1 MKKKI
6 VIAVAAVAVV
16 AVVGTGIGFAVHKGT
31 GGSDNGEKAYVES
44 VADITGSVGEDGIA
58 NNFSGV
64 VEPQKTENIKVDSTK
79 KVKEVLV
86 SVGDSVDINT
96 PLFSYDTEDIALNI
110 SQANLELE
118 RINNSISSYTS
129 QIAQLEKDK
138 QSAPE
143 SEKLSYTTQIQAAQ
157 IDQKKEEYN
166 KTVKELE
173 IQKLNDSL
181 NNTVVYST
189 MSGIVKSINQNGGVD
204 NQTGEELPFMSILA
218 TGDFRVKGTVNEQ
231 NVYEISTGDKVIVQS
246 RADETKTWTGT
257 IESIDKENPVSSN
270 DNMYY
275 GSDDS
280 SVKSTKYNFY
290 VTLDGADG
298 LMLGQHVYVRED
310 LEGQGIVAKTGIWIY
325 DWYVVKESDDSGYV
339 WAETSKGTLEKR
351 KVTLGE
357 YDEVMGQYEIKD
369 GLSTDDYIAFPEE
382 WFKEGTKTKKMEDD
396 STGNN
401 DVSFRPEVNVYDIRA

>member
-1 MKKKI
+1 MRKKI
-6 VIAVAAVAVV
+6 IITVAAVVAV
-16 AVVGTGIGFAVHKGT
+16 AVVGTGIWFAIQKSA

-44 VADITGSVGEDGIA
+44 VADITGSVGEDGVA

-64 VEPQKTENIKVDSTK
+64 VEPQKTENIKADSTK

-118 RINNSISSYTS
+118 RINNNISSYTS

-138 QSAPE
+138 QTAPE

-189 MSGIVKSINQNGGVD
+189 MPGIIKSINQNGGVD
-204 NQTGEELPFMSILA
+204 NQTGEELPFMTILA
-218 TGDFRVKGTVNEQ
+218 TGDFRVKGTINEQ
-231 NVYEISTGDKVIVQS
+231 NVYEINTGDKVIVQS
-246 RADETKTWTGT
+246 RADASKTWTGT

-270 DNMYY
+270 DNMY

-280 SVKSTKYNFY
+280 AVKSTKYNFY

-310 LEGQGIVAKTGIWIY
+310 LAGQGIIAKTGIWIY
-325 DWYVVKESDDSGYV
+325 DWYVVKESEDNAYV

-351 KVTLGE
+351 KVTLGD
-357 YDEVMGQYEIKD
+357 YDETMGQYEIKD
-369 GLSTDDYIAFPEE
+369 GLSTDDYIAFPED
-382 WFKEGTKTKKMEDD
+382 WFEEGTKTKKMEDD
-396 STGNN
+396 AGNN
-401 DVSFRPEVNVYDIRA
+401 DVSLKSEVNIYDIRA

>member
-1 MKKKI
+1 MRKKI
-6 VIAVAAVAVV
+6 IITVAAVVAVT
-16 AVVGTGIGFAVHKGT
+16 VVGTGIWFAIQKSA

-44 VADITGSVGEDGIA
+44 VADITGSVGEDGVA

-64 VEPQKTENIKVDSTK
+64 VEPQKTENIKADSTK

-118 RINNSISSYTS
+118 RINNNISSYTS

-138 QSAPE
+138 QTAPE

-189 MSGIVKSINQNGGVD
+189 MPGIIKSINQNGGVD
-204 NQTGEELPFMSILA
+204 NQTGEELPFMTILA
-218 TGDFRVKGTVNEQ
+218 TGDFRVKGTINEQ
-231 NVYEISTGDKVIVQS
+231 NVYEINTGDKVIVQS
-246 RADETKTWTGT
+246 RADASKTWTGT

-270 DNMYY
+270 DNMY

-280 SVKSTKYNFY
+280 AVKSTKYNFY

-310 LEGQGIVAKTGIWIY
+310 LAGQGIIAKTGIWIY
-325 DWYVVKESDDSGYV
+325 DWYVVKESEDNAYV

-351 KVTLGE
+351 KVTLGD
-357 YDEVMGQYEIKD
+357 YDETMGQYEIKD
-369 GLSTDDYIAFPEE
+369 GLSTDDYIAFPED
-382 WFKEGTKTKKMEDD
+382 WFEEGTKTKKMEDD
-396 STGNN
+396 AGNN
-401 DVSFRPEVNVYDIRA
+401 DVSLKSEVNIYDIRA

>member
-1 MKKKI
+1 MRKKI
-6 VIAVAAVAVV
+6 IITVAAVVAV
-16 AVVGTGIGFAVHKGT
+16 AVVGTGIWFAVQKSA
-31 GGSDNGEKAYVES
+31 GGSDNGEKACVES
-44 VADITGSVGEDGIA
+44 VADITGSVGEEGIA

-79 KVKEVLV
+79 KVKEILV

-118 RINNSISSYTS
+118 RINNNISSYTS

-138 QSAPE
+138 QTAPE

-181 NNTVVYST
+181 NNTAVLST
-189 MSGIVKSINQNGGVD
+189 MSGIIKSINQNGGVD
-204 NQTGEELPFMSILA
+204 NQTGEELPFMTILA
-218 TGDFRVKGTVNEQ
+218 TGDFRVKGTINEQ
-231 NVYEISTGDKVIVQS
+231 NVYEINTGDKVIVQS
-246 RADETKTWTGT
+246 RADATKIWTGT

-270 DNMYY
+270 DNMY

-310 LEGQGIVAKTGIWIY
+310 LAGQGITAKTGIWIY
-325 DWYVVKESDDSGYV
+325 DWYVVKESEDNAYV

-351 KVTLGE
+351 KVTLGD
-357 YDEVMGQYEIKD
+357 YDETMGQYEIKD
-369 GLSTDDYIAFPEE
+369 GLSTDDYIAFPED
-382 WFKEGTKTKKMEDD
+382 WFEEGTKTKKMEDD
-396 STGNN
+396 AGNN
-401 DVSFRPEVNVYDIRA
+401 DMSLKPEVNVYDIRA

>member
-1 MKKKI
+1 MRKKI
-6 VIAVAAVAVV
+6 IITVAAVVAV
-16 AVVGTGIGFAVHKGT
+16 AVVGTGIWFAVQKSA

-44 VADITGSVGEDGIA
+44 VADITGSVGEEGIA

-79 KVKEVLV
+79 KVKEILV

-118 RINNSISSYTS
+118 RINNNISSYTS

-138 QSAPE
+138 QTAPE

-181 NNTVVYST
+181 NNTAVLST
-189 MSGIVKSINQNGGVD
+189 MSGIIKSINQNGGVD
-204 NQTGEELPFMSILA
+204 NQTGEELPFMTILA
-218 TGDFRVKGTVNEQ
+218 TGDFRVKGTINEQ
-231 NVYEISTGDKVIVQS
+231 NVYEINTGDKVIVQS
-246 RADETKTWTGT
+246 RADATKTWTGT

-270 DNMYY
+270 DNMY

-310 LEGQGIVAKTGIWIY
+310 LAGQGITAKTGIWIY
-325 DWYVVKESDDSGYV
+325 DWYVVKESEDNAYV

-351 KVTLGE
+351 KVTLGD
-357 YDEVMGQYEIKD
+357 YDETMGQYEIKD
-369 GLSTDDYIAFPEE
+369 GLSTDDYIAFPED
-382 WFKEGTKTKKMEDD
+382 WFEEGTKTKKMEDD
-396 STGNN
+396 ARNN
-401 DVSFRPEVNVYDIRA
+401 DMSLKPEVNVYDIRA

>member
-1 MKKKI
+1 MRKKI
-6 VIAVAAVAVV
+6 IITVAAVVAV
-16 AVVGTGIGFAVHKGT
+16 AVVGTGIWFAVQKSAGS
-31 GGSDNGEKAYVES
+31 SDNGEKAYVES
-44 VADITGSVGEDGIA
+44 VADITGSVGEEGIA

-79 KVKEVLV
+79 KVKEILV

-118 RINNSISSYTS
+118 RINNNISSYTS

-138 QSAPE
+138 QTAPE

-181 NNTVVYST
+181 NNTTVLST
-189 MSGIVKSINQNGGVD
+189 MSGIIKSINQNGGVD
-204 NQTGEELPFMSILA
+204 NQTGEELPFMTILA
-218 TGDFRVKGTVNEQ
+218 TGDFRVKGTINEQ
-231 NVYEISTGDKVIVQS
+231 NVYEINIGDKVIVQS
-246 RADETKTWTGT
+246 RADATKTWTGT
-257 IESIDKENPVSSN
+257 IESIDKENPVASN
-270 DNMYY
+270 DNMY

-310 LEGQGIVAKTGIWIY
+310 LAGQGITAKTGIWIY
-325 DWYVVKESDDSGYV
+325 DWYVVKESEDNAYV

-351 KVTLGE
+351 KVTLGD
-357 YDEVMGQYEIKD
+357 YDETMGQYEIKD
-369 GLSTDDYIAFPEE
+369 GLSTDDYIAFPED
-382 WFKEGTKTKKMEDD
+382 WFYEGTKTKKMEDD
-396 STGNN
+396 AGNN
-401 DVSFRPEVNVYDIRA
+401 DMSLKPEVNVYDIRA

>member
-1 MKKKI
+1 MRKKI
-6 VIAVAAVAVV
+6 IITVAAVVAV
-16 AVVGTGIGFAVHKGT
+16 AVVGTGIWFAVQKSA

-44 VADITGSVGEDGIA
+44 VADITGSVGEEGIA

-79 KVKEVLV
+79 KVKEILV

-118 RINNSISSYTS
+118 RINNNISSYTS

-138 QSAPE
+138 QTAPE

-181 NNTVVYST
+181 NNTAVLST
-189 MSGIVKSINQNGGVD
+189 MSGIIKSINQNGGVD
-204 NQTGEELPFMSILA
+204 NQTGEELPFMTILA
-218 TGDFRVKGTVNEQ
+218 TGDFRVKGTINEQ
-231 NVYEISTGDKVIVQS
+231 NVYQINTGDKVIVQS
-246 RADETKTWTGT
+246 RADATKTWTGT

-270 DNMYY
+270 DNMY

-310 LEGQGIVAKTGIWIY
+310 LAGQGITAKTGIWIY
-325 DWYVVKESDDSGYV
+325 DWYVVKESEDNAYV

-351 KVTLGE
+351 KVTLGD
-357 YDEVMGQYEIKD
+357 YDETMGQYEIKD
-369 GLSTDDYIAFPEE
+369 GLSTDDYIAFPED
-382 WFKEGTKTKKMEDD
+382 WFEEGTKTKKMEDD
-396 STGNN
+396 AGNN
-401 DVSFRPEVNVYDIRA
+401 DMSLKPEVNVYDIRA

>member
-1 MKKKI
+1 MRKKI
-6 VIAVAAVAVV
+6 IITVAAVVAV
-16 AVVGTGIGFAVHKGT
+16 AVVGTGIWFAVQKNA

-44 VADITGSVGEDGIA
+44 VADITGSVGEEGIA

-79 KVKEVLV
+79 KVKEILV

-118 RINNSISSYTS
+118 RINNNISSYTS

-138 QSAPE
+138 QTAPE

-181 NNTVVYST
+181 NNTTVLST
-189 MSGIVKSINQNGGVD
+189 MSGIIKSINQNGGVD
-204 NQTGEELPFMSILA
+204 NQTGEELPFMTILA
-218 TGDFRVKGTVNEQ
+218 TGDFRVKGTINEQ
-231 NVYEISTGDKVIVQS
+231 NVYEINTGDKVIVQS
-246 RADETKTWTGT
+246 RADATKTWTGT

-270 DNMYY
+270 DNMY

-310 LEGQGIVAKTGIWIY
+310 LAGQGITAKTGIWIY
-325 DWYVVKESDDSGYV
+325 DWYVVKESEDNAYV

-351 KVTLGE
+351 KVTLGD
-357 YDEVMGQYEIKD
+357 YDETMGQYEIKD
-369 GLSTDDYIAFPEE
+369 GLSTDDYIAFPED
-382 WFKEGTKTKKMEDD
+382 WFEEGTKTKKMEDD
-396 STGNN
+396 AGNN
-401 DVSFRPEVNVYDIRA
+401 DMSLKPEVNVYDIRA

>member
-1 MKKKI
+1 MRKKI
-6 VIAVAAVAVV
+6 IITVAAVVAV
-16 AVVGTGIGFAVHKGT
+16 AVVGTGIWFAVQKSA
-31 GGSDNGEKAYVES
+31 GGSDNGEKACVES
-44 VADITGSVGEDGIA
+44 VADITGAVGEEGIA

-79 KVKEVLV
+79 KVKEILV

-118 RINNSISSYTS
+118 RINNNISSYTS

-138 QSAPE
+138 QTAPE

-181 NNTVVYST
+181 NNTAVLST
-189 MSGIVKSINQNGGVD
+189 MSGIIKSINQNGGVD
-204 NQTGEELPFMSILA
+204 NQTGEELPFMTILA
-218 TGDFRVKGTVNEQ
+218 TGDFRVKGTINEQ
-231 NVYEISTGDKVIVQS
+231 NVYEINTGDKVIVQS
-246 RADETKTWTGT
+246 RADATKTWTGT

-270 DNMYY
+270 DNMY

-310 LEGQGIVAKTGIWIY
+310 LAGQGITAKTGIWIY
-325 DWYVVKESDDSGYV
+325 DWYVVKESEDNAYV

-351 KVTLGE
+351 KVTLGD
-357 YDEVMGQYEIKD
+357 YDETMGQYEIKD
-369 GLSTDDYIAFPEE
+369 GLSTDDYIAFPED
-382 WFKEGTKTKKMEDD
+382 WFEEGTKTKKMEDD
-396 STGNN
+396 AGNN
-401 DVSFRPEVNVYDIRA
+401 DMSLKPEVNVYDIRA

>member
-1 MKKKI
+1 MRKKI
-6 VIAVAAVAVV
+6 IITVAAVVAV
-16 AVVGTGIGFAVHKGT
+16 AVVGTGIWFAVQKSA

-44 VADITGSVGEDGIA
+44 VADITGSVGEEGIA

-79 KVKEVLV
+79 KVKEILV

-118 RINNSISSYTS
+118 RINNNISSYTS

-138 QSAPE
+138 QTAPE

-181 NNTVVYST
+181 NNTAVLST
-189 MSGIVKSINQNGGVD
+189 MSGIIKSINQNGGVD
-204 NQTGEELPFMSILA
+204 NQTGEELPFMTILA
-218 TGDFRVKGTVNEQ
+218 TGDFRVKGTINEQ
-231 NVYEISTGDKVIVQS
+231 NVYEINTGDKVIVQS
-246 RADETKTWTGT
+246 RADATKTWTGT

-270 DNMYY
+270 DNMY

-310 LEGQGIVAKTGIWIY
+310 LAGQGITAKTGIWIY
-325 DWYVVKESDDSGYV
+325 DWYVVKESEDNAYV

-351 KVTLGE
+351 KVTLGD
-357 YDEVMGQYEIKD
+357 YDETMGQYEIKD
-369 GLSTDDYIAFPEE
+369 GLSTDDYIAFPED
-382 WFKEGTKTKKMEDD
+382 WFEEGTKTKKMEDD
-396 STGNN
+396 AGNN
-401 DVSFRPEVNVYDIRA
+401 DMSLKPEVNVYDIRA

>member
-1 MKKKI
+1 MRKKI
-6 VIAVAAVAVV
+6 IITVAAVVAV
-16 AVVGTGIGFAVHKGT
+16 AVVGTGIWFAVQKSA
-31 GGSDNGEKAYVES
+31 GGSDNGEQAYVES
-44 VADITGSVGEDGIA
+44 VADITGSVGEEGIA

-79 KVKEVLV
+79 KVKEILV

-118 RINNSISSYTS
+118 RINNNISSYTS

-138 QSAPE
+138 QTAPE

-181 NNTVVYST
+181 NNTAVLST
-189 MSGIVKSINQNGGVD
+189 MSGIIKSINQNGGVD
-204 NQTGEELPFMSILA
+204 NQTGEELPFMTILA
-218 TGDFRVKGTVNEQ
+218 TGDFRVKGTINEQ
-231 NVYEISTGDKVIVQS
+231 NVYEINTGDKVIVQS
-246 RADETKTWTGT
+246 RADATKTWTGT

-270 DNMYY
+270 DNMY

-310 LEGQGIVAKTGIWIY
+310 LAGQGITAKTGIWIY
-325 DWYVVKESDDSGYV
+325 DWYVVKESEDNAYV

-351 KVTLGE
+351 KVTLGD
-357 YDEVMGQYEIKD
+357 YDETMGQYEIKD
-369 GLSTDDYIAFPEE
+369 GLSTDDYIAFPED
-382 WFKEGTKTKKMEDD
+382 WFEEGTKTKKMEDD
-396 STGNN
+396 AGNN
-401 DVSFRPEVNVYDIRA
+401 DMSLKPEVNVYDIRA